1 MAKWITLEI
10 LVVAFLVGCIGS
22 WFEVFNLDSYKKFL
36 LTFSPFYL
44 GLVASIGTNS
54 VVEKIQERKEKAN
67 LVNGL
72 SAGFNDR
79 ARRQVIFPLW

>member
-1 MAKWITLEI
+1 MGKGLAKKTTLVI

-22 WFEVFNLDSYKKFL
+22 WFEVFNMESYTKFL

-54 VVEKIQERKEKAN
+54 VVGKIQEKKE
-67 LVNGL
+67 
-72 SAGFNDR
+72 
-79 ARRQVIFPLW
+79 QP